1 MLFFRSFSNS
11 TLFSLLS
18 KYPPLKESW
27 PLLKTN
33 LIALFQ
39 GCYLPLLVEICLV
52 VKEKTFSLNFCL
64 AFPLLQFLKD
74 STFLLCIAFTHY
86 SFIVSLPCVQHALIM
101 STVPSS
107 CVYRSVI
114 HSATFVLSIHNH
126 LPTHSTFCMRS
137 AVVRRLVT
145 VLTSLTFENSMLKY
159 YLKNMKTNLRICS
172 KATEYY

>member
-1 MLFFRSFSNS
+1 MLFA
-11 TLFSLLS
+11 TLGWNLLS
-18 KYPPLKESW
+18 CLGKNFFVK
-27 PLLKTN
+27 LLSYS
-33 LIALFQ
+33 F
-39 GCYLPLLVEICLV
+39 
-52 VKEKTFSLNFCL
+52 TFSF
-64 AFPLLQFLKD
+64 LQFLKD

-172 KATEYY
+172 KATEYC